1 MNQQLNCLRLPIHVL
16 VFVKAI
22 KKAIALVACAV
33 ERSASDGM
41 I

>member
-1 MNQQLNCLRLPIHVL
+1 MPSLALRSTAQATE
-16 VFVKAI
+16 AI
-22 KKAIALVACAV
+22 AFFIALVACAV